1 MLHGGLVW
9 TIALAFIF
17 AWAVKAALLEP
28 VAIASL
34 MQVYFRTIEGQTPD
48 PQWEAR
54 LAQVSNK
61 FRELGARAAG
71 WVPGTEAAGAAKIMI
86 GKILILVSLAAVA
99 LILIAGIVVMAIGGQ
114 TSSKWS
120 NLLMRY
126 RVLAQAVAVAILMT
140 VLYFSSRH

>member
-1 MLHGGLVW
+1 
-9 TIALAFIF
+9 
-17 AWAVKAALLEP
+17 
-28 VAIASL
+28 
-34 MQVYFRTIEGQTPD
+34 
-48 PQWEAR
+48 
-54 LAQVSNK
+54 
-61 FRELGARAAG
+61 
-71 WVPGTEAAGAAKIMI
+71 MI